1 MTKHLAMAT
10 GSLSHWSR
18 SWSSSL
24 WTGNTVTV
32 ATPATTT
39 LCMSPGANQRKPE
52 VFLSF
57 QQFPWFS
64 LQSLNPNAHFNIS
77 WCFSDVLEFLPLT
90 MKADKKEGGEQ
101 TNDMQ
106 WKSLLPS
113 TRMTRLTL
121 NQRLTSWW
129 SWLFLYIRSGLCYG
143 VRLWLHRSGV
153 KMGETVCSYLTCWIV
168 PKHEGTQ
175 SHSKQSTPCCAVEQ
189 RRSAKQTH
197 PSTGNR
203 ERWHGG
209 DVTSTLTVLDKISCY
224 DNGHIKLYLLHLLNS

>member
-1 MTKHLAMAT
+1 M
-10 GSLSHWSR
+10 
-18 SWSSSL
+18 
-24 WTGNTVTV
+24 
-32 ATPATTT
+32 
-39 LCMSPGANQRKPE
+39 
-52 VFLSF
+52 FF
-57 QQFPWFS
+57 
-64 LQSLNPNAHFNIS
+64 
-77 WCFSDVLEFLPLT
+77 WCFGVFTFNHEGRQEGGRRADEWHAVKVSVTFYSNDSTNTKP
-90 MKADKKEGGEQ
+90 KADIMVVMVIFIY
-101 TNDMQ
+101 T
-106 WKSLLPS
+106 
-113 TRMTRLTL
+113 
-121 NQRLTSWW
+121 
-129 SWLFLYIRSGLCYG
+129 RSGLCYG

-153 KMGETVCSYLTCWIV
+153 KMGETVCWYLTCWIV